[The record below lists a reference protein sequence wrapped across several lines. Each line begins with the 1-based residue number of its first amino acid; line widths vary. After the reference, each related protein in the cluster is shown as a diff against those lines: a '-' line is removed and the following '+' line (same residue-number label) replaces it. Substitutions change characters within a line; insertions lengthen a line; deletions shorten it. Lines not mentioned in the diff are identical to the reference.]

1 MELGGNIAL
10 INFDALEPSKLIVVK
25 KIVGNY
31 AKKIAEKKTFDKL
44 QLTLKGNYTI
54 ATIFIAN
61 EDRIETEA
69 TNKNLFFALTEALNK
84 I

>member
-31 AKKIAEKKTFDKL
+31 AKKIAEKKNFDKL
-44 QLTLKGNYTI
+44 QLTLKGEYAIT
-54 ATIFIAN
+54 TVFMAN
-61 EDRIETEA
+61 GDRIETEA